1 LTQRFISL
9 LKSCYKHTLDL
20 NEAART
26 LNVQKRR
33 IYDITNVLEGIGL
46 IAKTSKNT
54 VTWRHSSDPV
64 FGPQVAG
71 TPSLDN
77 RMHERDPAFESRVD
91 CAIIEVLEQVSV
103 LILDEAGE
111 SAFFVSED
119 SLSNTSYLQWDALLA
134 IRAPMGTTLE
144 ILDHQERLNLW
155 LKSASGQIQLYVISL
170 RERASK

>member
-1 LTQRFISL
+1 MRSRLKERIATTGKPANQDNSSLRHFDQDARSSLSLLTQRFISL

-111 SAFFVSED
+111 VGA
-119 SLSNTSYLQWDALLA
+119 Q
-134 IRAPMGTTLE
+134 
-144 ILDHQERLNLW
+144 H
-155 LKSASGQIQLYVISL
+155 
-170 RERASK
+170 